1 MDKQK
6 NRHQEKWQEEI
17 IHSTEKAFNK
27 DTHFMEIVIRKCNL
41 IQLQRNE
48 YFIYFLQCT
57 IHINSITMRC
67 SY

>member
-27 DTHFMEIVIRKCNL
+27 DTHF
-41 IQLQRNE
+41 
-48 YFIYFLQCT
+48 YG
-57 IHINSITMRC
+57 NSHKEM
-67 SY
+67 